1 MTRGSC
7 GKMTGNRGR
16 AKTATFGLG
25 GMVLVLAL
33 AIAGVAAGASP
44 AAENSGGPA
53 TEAIRGTISQVFRV
67 LGDPSLKGPEK
78 AAERRRQ
85 LEKLAADRMD
95 YAEMAKRS
103 LGAHWRELSDAER
116 AEFVALFQRLLWKTQ
131 IHLIEGYS
139 GEQMQYLG
147 ERVTDDF
154 AEVRT
159 RIVSEKVDVPVDFRL
174 LRVAGEWRVYD
185 VVVDGISLVNNYR
198 GQFGRILRA
207 SSYAGLVE
215 QLRKKVEAD
224 DRPNRISALA
234 SPQS

>member
-1 MTRGSC
+1 MTRDSC
-7 GKMTGNRGR
+7 GKMTGDKGR
-16 AKTATFGLG
+16 ANMASLGLG

-33 AIAGVAAGASP
+33 AMAGVAAGASP
-44 AAENSGGPA
+44 APENAGGPA

-85 LEKLAADRMD
+85 LEKLAADRIC

-103 LGAHWRELSDAER
+103 LGAQWRGLSDAER
-116 AEFVALFQRLLWKTQ
+116 EEFVALFQRLLSKTQ

-139 GEQMQYLG
+139 GEQVQYLG

-159 RIVSEKVDVPVDFRL
+159 RIVSAKVDIPVDFRL
-174 LRVAGEWRVYD
+174 SRVAGEWRVYD

-198 GQFGRILRA
+198 GQFAKILRT
-207 SSYAGLVE
+207 SSYADLVE
-215 QLRKKVEAD
+215 QLRKKVEVN

-234 SPQS
+234 LP